1 MISLYYKTEGLK
13 KEIENLD
20 TLKHI
25 DYAEIAWVDLFL
37 PTEREKSAIEEFL
50 DIHLL
55 TKEEAE
61 EIEST
66 SKYSETS
73 SDIVSNLNFCV
84 MKRKK
89 LEVQPV
95 SFLINGDDILVSMR
109 HANYASFSHLEEL
122 LTDTGGYLLSGKE
135 IFIRL
140 LEYHID
146 NVADMVEIGAKHIS
160 ELSKNITVSDDID
173 KSIIKRISELQEQTM
188 IFRENIFDM
197 KRVLSGMKR
206 SSRFSEEAKPRIQL
220 MLEDVESLM
229 NHTDFSFQRLDY
241 LQDVSL
247 GLINIEQNEIVKI
260 FSVAAVIFMPPTLVA
275 SIYGMNFK
283 YMPELNWEYTLQ
295 SGTVIPIGYIFAIF
309 LMLLF
314 TTLTVWFFRY
324 KKWL

>member
-1 MISLYYKTEGLK
+1 
-13 KEIENLD
+13 
-20 TLKHI
+20 
-25 DYAEIAWVDLFL
+25 
-37 PTEREKSAIEEFL
+37 
-50 DIHLL
+50 
-55 TKEEAE
+55 
-61 EIEST
+61 
-66 SKYSETS
+66 
-73 SDIVSNLNFCV
+73 
-84 MKRKK
+84 
-89 LEVQPV
+89 
-95 SFLINGDDILVSMR
+95 
-109 HANYASFSHLEEL
+109 
-122 LTDTGGYLLSGKE
+122 
-135 IFIRL
+135 
-140 LEYHID
+140 
-146 NVADMVEIGAKHIS
+146 
-160 ELSKNITVSDDID
+160 
-173 KSIIKRISELQEQTM
+173 
-188 IFRENIFDM
+188 M

-206 SSRFSEEAKPRIQL
+206 STRFSEEAKPRIQL

-314 TTLTVWFFRY
+314 TTLTVWFFKY